1 MDTALESSSNGRAS
15 RSGTGNTARRAGW
28 GIAVLV
34 NLALLWV
41 ANSILDWDVLPW
53 LTDEFGEALPAINVS
68 LWIAVIVNLL
78 RLAYSPTWFV
88 GVTEIISL
96 ASSLRATV
104 VMWRVFPL
112 DFTNYWSGWELV
124 VRALLVVAIVGT
136 ITGILTQVVKL
147 LRGAAT

>member
-1 MDTALESSSNGRAS
+1 
-15 RSGTGNTARRAGW
+15 
-28 GIAVLV
+28 
-34 NLALLWV
+34 LLWV
-41 ANSILDWDVLPW
+41 ANSLLDWDVLPW

-68 LWIAVIVNLL
+68 LWVGVIVNLL

-96 ASSLRATV
+96 VFSLRATV

-136 ITGILTQVVKL
+136 SIGILTQLGNLV
-147 LRGAAT
+147 RRSATRAV